1 MPEILEFATLRESSQ
16 HERNGDSMPW
26 TKPLNGK
33 SRVDTA
39 GDIISGRKSPTI
51 DMSLD
56 RAMDIA
62 GNWRSSH
69 GYPLHVVWTS
79 LRKRAREVDSK
90 AIVPKR
96 QKRLP
101 SVAAKLKR
109 FNTMQLSKMQ
119 DLGGCRAIL
128 KDVKKVDEL
137 VKIYESRS
145 SEALE
150 FVRKKDYIN
159 SDPGPK
165 DDGYRSVHLI
175 YRYQGNCLA
184 GAYKGL
190 QIEIQ
195 IRSQRQHAWA
205 TALEI
210 IDTFTGQG
218 LKSNAGEK
226 DWKRFFALMST
237 AFAMSEKRPL
247 VPNTPSNPVEL
258 IDEIRSLCDKLKIP
272 NVFLGLTAGMK
283 AAPEAKFGDPSVKA
297 EAYILS
303 LDSQEKMTTALAF
316 SSNKEA
322 EESLLEMEKENINKP
337 HVQSVMVSAESLHGL
352 RAAYPNYYLDT
363 AYFLGYVGGLTARAE
378 GAEPFRFVTGRVK
391 GAKQEK
397 KK

>member
-1 MPEILEFATLRESSQ
+1 MSPVLEPDLFLCKFD
-16 HERNGDSMPW
+16 GDSMPW

-33 SRVDTA
+33 SRIDTA
-39 GDIISGRKSPTI
+39 GDIISGRKLPMSE
-51 DMSLD
+51 MSLD

-79 LRKRAREVDSK
+79 LKKRAREVDSK

-101 SVAAKLKR
+101 SVAAKLNR
-109 FNTMQLSKMQ
+109 FKSMQLSKMQ
-119 DLGGCRAIL
+119 DLGGCRAIVRN
-128 KDVKKVDEL
+128 VKKVDEL
-137 VKIYESRS
+137 VKIYESSS

-159 SDPGPK
+159 DAPGPK

-175 YRYQGNCLA
+175 YRYQGNCQA
-184 GAYKGL
+184 DAYKGL

-195 IRSQRQHAWA
+195 IRSQLQHAWA

-218 LKSNAGEK
+218 LKSNAGEE
-226 DWKRFFALMST
+226 DWKRFFALIST
-237 AFAMSEKRPL
+237 AMAMSEKRPL
-247 VPNTPSNPVEL
+247 VPNTPSNGVEL
-258 IDEIRSLCDKLKIP
+258 VDEVRRLCDKMKIQH
-272 NVFLGLTAGMK
+272 VFLGLTAGME
-283 AAPEAKFGDPSVKA
+283 AAPEAKFEKPSVKA

-337 HVQSVMVSAESLHGL
+337 HIQSVMVSAESLHGL
-352 RAAYPNYYLDT
+352 RAAYPNYYFDT
-363 AYFLGYVGGLTARAE
+363 ARFLGFVDGLTARSE
-378 GAEPFRFVTGRVK
+378 GAEPFRIVAGQVK
-391 GAKQEK
+391 RAKEK